1 MNKRHGSRRNAL
13 LIAACMVPLIGAAPA
28 HALEK
33 VKVAASFVGLW
44 DTSQP
49 TFCKERG
56 EFEKAG
62 LDVEIVSTRG
72 GSETVQAV
80 LVGGMDIA
88 YSPGVNAV
96 LAATKQGAK
105 FKIISSEFV
114 GQNDTLYYVDANSPL
129 KTAKDLAGKTVG
141 FPRPGSA
148 SEIVL
153 FDLKK
158 QAGIDFK
165 MVVSGGLDATR
176 TMLKTGQIDAAYT
189 FPPYG
194 MDAIAKKEIRVLF
207 AGDEVPGLADVT
219 NRVNIASV
227 DFVTKRR
234 AVATKFMET
243 LDKCIDWAYA
253 NPAESVKMYAKINKI
268 DEDIAKI
275 AMGYYKREALAW
287 EMKKFDV
294 AVQRAVE
301 NKYIDKA
308 PTAAELK
315 ELIDVVYLPP
325 KK

>member
-1 MNKRHGSRRNAL
+1 MKPTRMNTSL
-13 LIAACMVPLIGAAPA
+13 LGIVCLASFVGGTPA

-49 TFCKERG
+49 TFCKDRG

-80 LVGGMDIA
+80 IVGGMDIA
-88 YSPGVNAV
+88 YSPGVNSV
-96 LAATKQGAK
+96 LAAAKQTKK

-114 GQNDTLYYVDANSPL
+114 GQNDTLYYVPANSPI
-129 KTAKDLAGKTVG
+129 KTAKELAGKTVG
-141 FPRPGSA
+141 YPRPGSA

-165 MVVSGGLDATR
+165 MVASGGVDVTR
-176 TMLKTGQIDAAYT
+176 TMLMTGQLDAGFT

-194 MDAIAKKEIRVLF
+194 MDALAKGEIRVLF
-207 AGDEVPGLADVT
+207 SGDEVPGMADVT
-219 NRVNIASV
+219 NRVNIASTE
-227 DFVTKRR
+227 FLSKRR
-234 AVATKFMET
+234 PVAVKFMQT
-243 LDKCIDWAYA
+243 LEKCIDWAYA

-268 DEDIAKI
+268 DENIAKI

-287 EMKKFDV
+287 SMKKFDV
-294 AVQRAVE
+294 AVRAAVE
-301 NKYIDKA
+301 NKYIDAA
-308 PTAAELK
+308 PTKQELAD
-315 ELIDVVYLPP
+315 LIDIVYEG